1 MLGSRTE
8 NNLIMRQKL
17 MKAVLVLVPP
27 LLKMQQKAPSLAV
40 VLLVLKTKV
49 LQQFQAVV
57 QTLVNGKQRRVLGC

>member
-1 MLGSRTE
+1 
-8 NNLIMRQKL
+8 

-40 VLLVLKTKV
+40 VLLVSKTRV